1 MDVLCP
7 GLKVMI
13 KKNSTVEISSKYHVP
28 NLERALLIIELL
40 ADHSAALSISQI
52 SELLSIPR
60 NSVYRIASTL
70 LNTGYLS
77 KSDTGNKYRLTRK
90 LLAVGCS
97 AMSDHS
103 IVEHSLPV
111 MRRLRDIV
119 KETVLIG
126 TIACNEGVV
135 IEQISGKYPFRFTAD
150 IGARMPLH
158 ASAPTKA
165 ILAFIPKDER
175 SEIISQ
181 IQFTR
186 FNSRTISSLKE
197 LCKTLEDV
205 RKNGYAVD
213 HSEELEGV
221 NCVGA
226 PVFNKN
232 GYPVAAIWT
241 TGPSDRLSDQMF
253 EIVGQQIKE
262 HAMEISRS
270 IGFVDQPAICCR
282 KGVI

>member
-1 MDVLCP
+1 MA
-7 GLKVMI
+7 
-13 KKNSTVEISSKYHVP
+13 KNTNTAETSSKYHVP

-40 ADHSAALSISQI
+40 ADHSEALSISQI
-52 SELLSIPR
+52 SEILTISR
-60 NSVYRIASTL
+60 NSVYRITSTL
-70 LNTGYLS
+70 LNNGYLS

-97 AMSDHS
+97 AVSDYS
-103 IVEHSLPV
+103 IVEHSLPA

-135 IEQISGKYPFRFTAD
+135 LEQISGKHPFRFTAD
-150 IGARMPLH
+150 IGMKMPLH
-158 ASAPTKA
+158 TAAPTKA
-165 ILAFIPKDER
+165 IMAFMPKDER
-175 SEIISQ
+175 SEIISR
-181 IQFTR
+181 IQFTK
-186 FNSRTISSLKE
+186 FNSRTISSPKE
-197 LCKTLEDV
+197 LCKSLEDV

-213 HSEELEGV
+213 HSEELEGA
-221 NCVGA
+221 NCVGS

-241 TGPSDRLSDQMF
+241 TGPSDRLSDRMF
-253 EIVGQQIKE
+253 EIVGQHVKE

-270 IGFVDQPAICCR
+270 IGFID
-282 KGVI
+282 